1 MPDTAIQVEGLSK
14 RYRIGV
20 KGNRPE
26 TFGAAAVSLV
36 TSPVRNLRRLRSLSR
51 FGADGNKEEDIIWA
65 LRDVSFEVKEGEIVG
80 IVGRNGA
87 GKSTLLKILS
97 RITMP
102 TRGRAVVYGRVSSLL
117 EVGTGFHPEL
127 TGRENVYLNGTVLG
141 MSRGEVQRKFD
152 EIVDFSGVEKFIDTP
167 VKRYSSGMQ
176 VRLAFAV
183 AAHLEPEILLVD
195 EVLAVGDAAFQK
207 KCLGRMEDVA
217 SEGRTILFVSHN
229 LSAVNRLCPRAIL
242 LDQGRVVRDGPS
254 SEVTTAYLHGSSDMG
269 GFRRW
274 SLEEAEGSDELK
286 LTSVALLR
294 EDGTPTSSVD
304 ITKPLKLRIGYY
316 VGKPGLS
323 FRCYVEFL
331 TQGVIAFPTLEPIEV
346 ERNEA
351 GSYYSEVLIPPNL
364 FAEGEYVVRLSL
376 FTSWG
381 RKHWYAHLDDA
392 LAFQVYDPMDGSS
405 ARGDYAQNTPGMMR
419 PRLEWSLWFDS
430 ADETAT
436 QRSL

>member
-1 MPDTAIQVEGLSK
+1 MSSPAITVENLSK
-14 RYRIGV
+14 RYRIGRREEASDSLAGMV
-20 KGNRPE
+20 AGAIRRP
-26 TFGAAAVSLV
+26 FA
-36 TSPVRNLRRLRSLSR
+36 NLRRLRGLSR
-51 FGADGNKEEDIIWA
+51 FGEDGSTADDVIWA
-65 LRDVSFEVKEGEIVG
+65 LRDISFEIGQGEVVG

-87 GKSTLLKILS
+87 GKTTLLKVLS
-97 RITMP
+97 RITEP
-102 TRGRAVVYGRVSSLL
+102 TGGRATTRGRVSSLL

-127 TGRENVYLNGTVLG
+127 TGRDNVFLNGAVLG
-141 MSRGEVQRKFD
+141 MRRGEIDRKFD
-152 EIVDFSGVEKFIDTP
+152 DIVAFSGVEKFIDTP

-183 AAHLEPEILLVD
+183 AAHLEPEILMID
-195 EVLAVGDAAFQK
+195 EVLAVGDAEFQK
-207 KCLGRMEDVA
+207 KCLGKMEDVA
-217 SEGRTILFVSHN
+217 SEGRTVLFVSHN

-242 LDQGRVVRDGPS
+242 LDGGRVVRDGPAA
-254 SEVTTAYLHGSSDMG
+254 EVTSEYLHGSNSGDG
-269 GFRRW
+269 ARSWTLQDAKGT
-274 SLEEAEGSDELK
+274 EELK
-286 LTSVALLR
+286 LTSVALLG

-316 VGKPGLS
+316 VGTPGLS

-331 TQGVIAFPTLEPIEV
+331 TQRAIAFPTLEPNEV
-346 ERNEA
+346 ERNKV
-351 GSYYSEVLIPPNL
+351 GSYYSEVSIPPNL

-381 RKHWYAHLDDA
+381 KKHWYAHLDDA

-405 ARGDYAQNTPGMMR
+405 ARGDYAQNAPGIMR
-419 PRLEWSLWFDS
+419 PRLEWSLRYEP